1 MVLPLGLGPR
11 TILGRKV
18 GFFFFLQKFMRFS
31 LAKHSLGRN
40 DPCEVVRY
48 CFQKVLIVF
57 LESIWKTGRRTRF
70 CVEVLSKFLRNEQ
83 KDREGPLFSLM
94 VSY

>member
-1 MVLPLGLGPR
+1 
-11 TILGRKV
+11 
-18 GFFFFLQKFMRFS
+18 MRFS

-48 CFQKVLIVF
+48 RLQKVLIVF
-57 LESIWKTGRRTRF
+57 LESIWKTGQRTRF
-70 CVEVLSKFLRNEQ
+70 CVEFWSKFLRNEQ
-83 KDREGPLFSLM
+83 KDREGPLFSLI